1 MVLTKNEKEALPMVN
16 KVTLVGRLGRDP
28 AMHYTPEGTTVTT
41 FPVATD
47 RRWKDE
53 RGGDHKETTWHSIVT
68 RDKLAEVCHKHLT
81 KGQMVYLEGRLHNRS
96 WEDER
101 QIQHNSTEVI
111 AEEVKFLERQHE
123 EAQEEWPA

>member
-1 MVLTKNEKEALPMVN
+1 MR
-16 KVTLVGRLGRDP
+16 LVDSPSRSGGRHPLRS
-28 AMHYTPEGTTVTT
+28 AARTIRSVTT

-53 RGGDHKETTWHSIVT
+53 RGTDHTETTWHSIVT
-68 RDKLAEVCHKHLT
+68 RDKLAEVCHKQLT
-81 KGQMVYLEGRLHNRS
+81 KGQMVYIEGRLHNRS

-111 AEEVKFLERQHE
+111 AADVTFLERQHV

>member
-1 MVLTKNEKEALPMVN
+1 MVN

-28 AMHYTPEGTTVTT
+28 EMHSTPQGTTVTT

-47 RRWKDE
+47 RSWKDE
-53 RGGDHKETTWHSIVT
+53 SGADHKETTWHSIVT
-68 RDKLAEVCHKHLT
+68 RDKLAEVCHKQLT
-81 KGQMVYLEGRLHNRS
+81 KGQMIYIEGRLHNRS

-111 AEEVKFLERQHE
+111 AEEVKFLDREHE
-123 EAQEEWPA
+123 EAHEEWPA

>member
-1 MVLTKNEKEALPMVN
+1 MVN

-28 AMHYTPEGTTVTT
+28 EMHYTPEGTTVTT

-53 RGGDHKETTWHSIVT
+53 RGADHKETTWHSIVT
-68 RDKLAEVCHKHLT
+68 RDQLAEVCNKQLT
-81 KGQMVYLEGRLHNRS
+81 KGQMVYIEGRLHNRS

-101 QIQHNSTEVI
+101 QIQHNSTQVI
-111 AEEVKFLERQHE
+111 AEDVKFLERQHE
-123 EAQEEWPA
+123 EAHEEWPA